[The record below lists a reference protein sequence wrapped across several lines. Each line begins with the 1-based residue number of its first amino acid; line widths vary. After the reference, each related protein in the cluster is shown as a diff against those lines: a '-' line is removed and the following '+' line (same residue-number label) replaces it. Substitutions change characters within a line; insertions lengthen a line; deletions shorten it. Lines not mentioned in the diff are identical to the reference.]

1 MKKANLLEEP
11 VNKLFLRYLLPS
23 ISATLVTSIYI
34 LTDTLMIGRGVGA
47 IGIAALNL
55 LLPLYSLFFGTGM
68 LFGVG
73 GGVLLSI
80 SRGKKDEHG
89 AREYF
94 TVALC
99 LALAAAVFYVT
110 AGHLLFDPVTKF
122 LGRNETMD
130 PYVREYGRILVSGA
144 PVFLL
149 SAFLQSFVRND
160 RAPKIA
166 MAAVISGGITNVI
179 LDYIFIFPL
188 HMGMAGAAAATVMG
202 SCLTLG
208 ILIIHLFTK
217 RSSLKI
223 VFRVKWKKAGEILGN
238 GLSSFLL
245 ETCSGVVMFLFNR
258 QLLAYVGDLG
268 VVVYGIISNSA
279 LIVASIN
286 NGIAQASQPILA
298 TNYGAGKWN
307 RLNQTRHMGEF
318 AACFSGL
325 IFVGV
330 GILFPVLVTSA
341 FVKPVDEILTMSV
354 PAVRIY
360 FLCFFPMG
368 FNILFSTW
376 FQSVMKPG
384 NALFICLMRGLI
396 LSSILVFI
404 FPMVLGVNGIWCVMP
419 VAETVTLLIGLI
431 LLKKQKSMLHKN
443 SEIVL

>member
-1 MKKANLLEEP
+1 MKKANLLEDP
-11 VNKLFLRYLLPS
+11 VKKLFLRYLMPS

-34 LTDTLMIGRGVGA
+34 LADTLMIGRGVGA

-55 LLPLYSLFFGTGM
+55 LLPLYSLFFGTGL

-80 SRGKKDEHG
+80 SKGKGDEHG

-94 TVALC
+94 TAALC
-99 LALAAAVFYVT
+99 MAAVAGVFYVT

-130 PYVREYGRILVSGA
+130 LYVREYGRILVWGA

-149 SAFLQSFVRND
+149 SSFLQAFVRND
-160 RAPKIA
+160 RAPKMA
-166 MAAVISGGITNVI
+166 MAAVITGGVTNVI
-179 LDYIFIFPL
+179 LDYIFIFPMN
-188 HMGMAGAAAATVMG
+188 MGMAGAAAATVIG

-208 ILIIHLFTK
+208 ILITHLFTK
-217 RSSLKI
+217 GSSLKI
-223 VFRVKWKKAGEILGN
+223 TLGFQWRKAGEIVVN

-245 ETCSGVVMFLFNR
+245 ETCSGIVMFLFNR

-286 NGIAQASQPILA
+286 NGISQASQPILA
-298 TNYGAGKWN
+298 TNYGAGKKE
-307 RLNQTRHMGEF
+307 RLKETRRMGELTVCF
-318 AACFSGL
+318 AGML
-325 IFVGV
+325 FVGL
-330 GILFPVLVTSA
+330 GMFFPALVTEA
-341 FVKPVDEILTMSV
+341 FVKPADEILAMSV

-360 FLCFFPMG
+360 FLSFLPMG

-376 FQSVMKPG
+376 FQSVLSPG
-384 NALFICLMRGLI
+384 KALFICLMRGLV
-396 LSSILVFI
+396 LSSSLVFI
-404 FPMVLGVNGIWCVMP
+404 LPMALGVNGIWAVMP
-419 VAETVTLLIGLI
+419 AAEFLTLGLCLV
-431 LLKKQKSMLHKN
+431 LLKEKKN
-443 SEIVL
+443 T

>member
-11 VNKLFLRYLLPS
+11 VKNLFLRYLMPS

-34 LTDTLMIGRGVGA
+34 LADTLMIGRGVGP

-55 LLPLYSLFFGTGM
+55 LLPLYSLFFGTGL

-80 SRGKKDEHG
+80 SKGKGDEQG

-94 TVALC
+94 TAALC
-99 LALAAAVFYVT
+99 MAAVAGVFYVT

-130 PYVREYGRILVSGA
+130 LYVRGYGRILVSGA

-149 SAFLQSFVRND
+149 SSFLQSFVRND
-160 RAPKIA
+160 RAPKMA
-166 MAAVISGGITNVI
+166 MAAVITGGVTNVI
-179 LDYIFIFPL
+179 LDYIFIFPMN
-188 HMGMAGAAAATVMG
+188 MGMAGAAAATVIG

-208 ILIIHLFTK
+208 ILLSHLFSK
-217 RSSLKI
+217 GNSLKI
-223 VFRVKWKKAGEILGN
+223 VLHIKWRRAGEILIN

-245 ETCSGVVMFLFNR
+245 ETCSGIVMFLFNR
-258 QLLAYVGDLG
+258 QLLSYVGDLG

-286 NGIAQASQPILA
+286 NGISQASQPILA
-298 TNYGAGKWN
+298 MNYGAGKKE
-307 RLNQTRHMGEF
+307 RLKETRRMGELAVCF
-318 AACFSGL
+318 AGL
-325 IFVGV
+325 LFA
-330 GILFPVLVTSA
+330 GIGMLFPALVTKA
-341 FVKPVDEILTMSV
+341 FVRPTDEILAMSV

-360 FLCFFPMG
+360 FLSFLPMG

-376 FQSVMKPG
+376 FQSVLKPG
-384 NALFICLMRGLI
+384 KALFICLMRGLV
-396 LSSILVFI
+396 LSSVLVFLL
-404 FPMVLGVNGIWCVMP
+404 PTALGVTGIWSVMP
-419 VAETVTLLIGLI
+419 AAEFLTLGICLI
-431 LLKKQKSMLHKN
+431 LLKEKKS
-443 SEIVL
+443 VLTENF